1 MLWLF
6 LALQPGPPPGPGVV
20 QPQTGER
27 IAWFGTWEAARA
39 EAARANRP
47 ILLLSAAPQCHDVPG
62 VW

>member
-1 MLWLF
+1 MLWLL

-20 QPQTGER
+20 QPHKGER
-27 IAWFGTWEAARA
+27 VAWFGAWESARA
-39 EAARANRP
+39 EAKRTNRP